1 MCGKK
6 RGFTLVEMMTVVAII
21 AILVGMAMLAMTK
34 RYEKNEFI
42 RMKTQIPEFF
52 RAVAEKSFE
61 EGKSYNIQM
70 ALPSKLEIYDSSTS
84 PSALKETLK
93 LSDKFTYITSTSD
106 SAFHT
111 TVKGNLNKNF
121 SIYIFNDDEDPL
133 YRVALYISRP
143 YVDYLQVNT
152 YKPKSTTTKDNY
164 TDTDN
169 WTKE

>member
-1 MCGKK
+1 MFGKK
-6 RGFTLVEMMTVVAII
+6 RGFTLVEMMVVVAII
-21 AILVGMAMLAMTK
+21 AILVGMGMLAMNK

-70 ALPSKLEIYDSSTS
+70 TLPSKLEIYDSSSS
-84 PSALKETLK
+84 PAALKETLK

-133 YRVALYISRP
+133 YKIAFYISRP

-152 YKPKSTTTKDNY
+152 YKPDGATKDNY
-164 TDTDN
+164 TVTDN
-169 WTKE
+169 WIKE